1 MHKKHKYS
9 MTPPTTPTHLCGITI
24 AGQHWDIVWL
34 PATFVPDRLGHSDAE
49 NQQIVIRA
57 NLRGMQ
63 ALDTLI
69 HEYIHSVSSITG
81 VAVTEEQTH
90 MLGWAMA
97 DMWRANPDL
106 VAWAQERIDEEAAR
120 DYQART
126 RAARNTEDK

>member
-1 MHKKHKYS
+1 
-9 MTPPTTPTHLCGITI
+9 MTEPTTPTQLCGINI
-24 AGQHWDIVWL
+24 AGQYWDIVWL
-34 PATFVPDRLGHSDAE
+34 PATFIPDRLGHSDSD
-49 NQQIVIRA
+49 NQQIVLRA

-69 HEYIHSVSSITG
+69 HEYIHSVSAITG

-97 DMWRANPDL
+97 DLWRGNPEL
-106 VAWAQERIDEEAAR
+106 LAWAQDRIEEEAAR
-120 DYQART
+120 DYQARS